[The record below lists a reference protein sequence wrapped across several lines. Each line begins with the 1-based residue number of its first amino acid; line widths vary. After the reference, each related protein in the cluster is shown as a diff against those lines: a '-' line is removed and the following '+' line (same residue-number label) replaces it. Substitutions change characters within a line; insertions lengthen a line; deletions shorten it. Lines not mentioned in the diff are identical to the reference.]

1 MKKKSLLTKKI
12 LLRMKLTIVAV
23 CVCFLQVSATIVT
36 SGQNITM
43 NVKGET
49 LKTVIEEIENQTKYR
64 FFYNES
70 FTDLN
75 KIINFNVNEMP
86 FNRALDILF
95 NGLKINYKILENNLV
110 VIAPN
115 SILQQIN
122 VTGIVTDESGVPLPG
137 VNVIIEG
144 GSAGTITDL
153 DGRYN
158 IELPQPNIKLV
169 FSYIGYVSQ
178 KFVVTSSSAIDVKL
192 VQDQLNIDE
201 IVVVVVGTSMRKS
214 DLTGS
219 VVSVSAG
226 QLRDVPTSSV
236 LQAIQGKATGV
247 YVQNNPAPG
256 SKSSIKIRGNNSI
269 QFGTN
274 PIFVVDGLVIDGGFE
289 MLNPEDI
296 SSVDILKDASATAI
310 YGSRGANGVVVIT
323 TKKGKKGQSR
333 ITYDFWT
340 GTQKFS
346 NEMPLMNGNQI
357 YDLRVDA
364 YANAYIDKNPN
375 ADRIRYIEKSLTNI
389 NPIKNLIFS
398 KEELESYTDSLSYNW
413 LDQII
418 RNGFQ
423 QNHALS
429 FSGGDDKGS
438 YFTSLNYNEQK
449 GQILKSGYSRISGRL
464 NVEQNVKKQI
474 KVGSNNSFIYTKEQP
489 VVNDNMFITALRASP
504 LLPFSD
510 EYWYMREGKV
520 DNQSASNPFRDL
532 TITKDN
538 LTSRLISSN
547 YLNISPID
555 GLNIRTT
562 YSIDLQQGEYYT
574 YYPTTSTQS
583 YKGAMDGQSVQ
594 LKNKNLNWQWDNSI
608 NYSHIFAAKHKVAL
622 LLGSNMSHYSNNYN
636 QQNASGYN
644 NDLFIYKNSQG
655 ASDKTK
661 FYLASDFST
670 YSIQSYLA
678 RADYAYDS
686 RYYITLTGR
695 SDGSSKFGTSN
706 KWGFFPSVAVSWNI
720 NNEQF
725 MKSQTIISNLRLRFG
740 YGIAGN
746 QNIPNY
752 GYMTIYYPSIS
763 LESNILR
770 NYGRYGNPN
779 LRWEKQKQIN
789 FGLNAGFLEERI
801 SLAFDIFQIN
811 NEDLLM
817 ERSTAPSSGYTSKLD
832 NIGALENKGF
842 ELAISANVIKTSNLN
857 WNIAFNV
864 NFDRNKITRLYD
876 NVTEIYNLGGYSNN
890 EIQREGNLFLGESL
904 NNIYVYK
911 FDRIVQESDMEYV
924 NSLDLSSRIVKP
936 GDILPSDRDKNG
948 IINDNDRYVVGK
960 IDPDFYGGISTELSY
975 KGFALNINATY
986 SKGAQRISYLYETLM
1001 GSGGNSGAHTDLLNR
1016 WTPQNT
1022 NTNIPRAYSDGG
1034 RYGLGEVDWAI
1045 QDASFFRLAET
1056 TLSYSIPEKWSRS
1069 IKIERL
1075 RVYFTGNNLL
1085 AFTKY
1090 KGFDPESGDWYP
1102 SYKMYV
1108 LGVNVSF

>member
-1 MKKKSLLTKKI
+1 MK
-12 LLRMKLTIVAV
+12 R
-23 CVCFLQVSATIVT
+23 
-36 SGQNITM
+36 
-43 NVKGET
+43 
-49 LKTVIEEIENQTKYR
+49 
-64 FFYNES
+64 
-70 FTDLN
+70 
-75 KIINFNVNEMP
+75 
-86 FNRALDILF
+86 
-95 NGLKINYKILENNLV
+95 
-110 VIAPN
+110 
-115 SILQQIN
+115 
-122 VTGIVTDESGVPLPG
+122 
-137 VNVIIEG
+137 
-144 GSAGTITDL
+144 
-153 DGRYN
+153 
-158 IELPQPNIKLV
+158 
-169 FSYIGYVSQ
+169 
-178 KFVVTSSSAIDVKL
+178 
-192 VQDQLNIDE
+192 
-201 IVVVVVGTSMRKS
+201 
-214 DLTGS
+214 
-219 VVSVSAG
+219 
-226 QLRDVPTSSV
+226 
-236 LQAIQGKATGV
+236 
-247 YVQNNPAPG
+247 
-256 SKSSIKIRGNNSI
+256 
-269 QFGTN
+269 
-274 PIFVVDGLVIDGGFE
+274 
-289 MLNPEDI
+289 
-296 SSVDILKDASATAI
+296 
-310 YGSRGANGVVVIT
+310 
-323 TKKGKKGQSR
+323 
-333 ITYDFWT
+333 
-340 GTQKFS
+340 
-346 NEMPLMNGNQI
+346 
-357 YDLRVDA
+357 
-364 YANAYIDKNPN
+364 
-375 ADRIRYIEKSLTNI
+375 
-389 NPIKNLIFS
+389 
-398 KEELESYTDSLSYNW
+398 
-413 LDQII
+413 
-418 RNGFQ
+418 
-423 QNHALS
+423 
-429 FSGGDDKGS
+429 
-438 YFTSLNYNEQK
+438 
-449 GQILKSGYSRISGRL
+449 
-464 NVEQNVKKQI
+464 
-474 KVGSNNSFIYTKEQP
+474 
-489 VVNDNMFITALRASP
+489 
-504 LLPFSD
+504 
-510 EYWYMREGKV
+510 
-520 DNQSASNPFRDL
+520 
-532 TITKDN
+532 
-538 LTSRLISSN
+538 
-547 YLNISPID
+547 
-555 GLNIRTT
+555 
-562 YSIDLQQGEYYT
+562 
-574 YYPTTSTQS
+574 
-583 YKGAMDGQSVQ
+583 
-594 LKNKNLNWQWDNSI
+594 
-608 NYSHIFAAKHKVAL
+608 
-622 LLGSNMSHYSNNYN
+622 
-636 QQNASGYN
+636 
-644 NDLFIYKNSQG
+644 
-655 ASDKTK
+655 
-661 FYLASDFST
+661 
-670 YSIQSYLA
+670 
-678 RADYAYDS
+678 
-686 RYYITLTGR
+686 
-695 SDGSSKFGTSN
+695 
-706 KWGFFPSVAVSWNI
+706 
-720 NNEQF
+720 
-725 MKSQTIISNLRLRFG
+725 QTIISNLRLRFG

-936 GDILPSDRDKNG
+936 GDILPSDCDKNG